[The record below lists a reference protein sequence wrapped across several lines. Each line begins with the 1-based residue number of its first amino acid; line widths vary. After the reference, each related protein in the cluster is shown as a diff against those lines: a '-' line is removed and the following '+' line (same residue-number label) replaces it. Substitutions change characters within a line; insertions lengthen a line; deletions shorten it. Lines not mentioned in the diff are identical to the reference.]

1 MRLWSTIRKNANEF
15 NFWGWGGSL
24 VSISVRVLTSVD
36 LMSYSLIFF
45 EALSLELARACCYLV
60 CSFAKTYIDIME
72 LKPLSKN
79 TEVNKFKT
87 ESAAK

>member
-1 MRLWSTIRKNANEF
+1 MGGGVVIEHFCPCF
-15 NFWGWGGSL
+15 NISGSD
-24 VSISVRVLTSVD
+24 IT
-36 LMSYSLIFF
+36 FF
-45 EALSLELARACCYLV
+45 EALSLELAVISFAP
-60 CSFAKTYIDIME
+60 FAKTYIDIME